1 MKFLFRL
8 AWKNLSRYRKR
19 TIITAAALA
28 VGLGAYIFM
37 DSWILGIEKES
48 ERNLVWYETSSARV
62 LGDGYWEQKDR
73 LPLKYTIDE
82 PKAVLGWLA
91 GKKIPAAPRT
101 VFGGELI
108 LRKDPF
114 PEDGSLTL
122 RVLAVDAVKDDTVF
136 RLKETIE
143 AGRYLEP
150 GEEKILIGAW
160 LAADLGAEVGYP
172 LTIVTRTRDGYY
184 QTIDVEIAGIFNCP
198 NPAINKGTVF
208 IPLDTADRYLEM
220 NGAVTEIN
228 LRLPERGDADAL
240 AAALESDLAGVAPG
254 LEVKSWR
261 DLAEDYLAFAGM
273 KKSASNIIL
282 ILVFIIAAVGISN
295 TMIMAINE
303 RTKELGMMRA
313 LGMKDSQIRLAFL
326 LEAGGI
332 GFIGAAMGVVLGVV
346 LSYWIVTRGVDMG
359 GLIGDM
365 DIGYR
370 VHGLFRGAWHPEAMV
385 TAFIFG
391 IVLTVLVSFLSTGR
405 ALRRGIADSLRYC

>member
-1 MKFLFRL
+1 MKFLLRL

-48 ERNLVWYETSSARV
+48 ERNLVWYETSSARA
-62 LGDGYWEQKDR
+62 LDDGYWEQKDR

-82 PKAVLGWLA
+82 PEAVLGWLA

-108 LRKDPF
+108 MHKDPF
-114 PEDGSLTL
+114 LEDGSLTL
-122 RVLAVDAVKDDTVF
+122 RVLAIDPVKDDTVF

-172 LTIVTRTRDGYY
+172 LTVVTRTRDGYY

-228 LRLPERGDADAL
+228 LRLPEREDADAL

-254 LEVKSWR
+254 LDVKSWR

-313 LGMKDSQIRLAFL
+313 LGMKDSEIRLAFL

-332 GFIGAAMGVVLGVV
+332 GFIGAVMGVVLGVV
-346 LSYWIVTRGVDMG
+346 LSYWIVSRGVDMG

-405 ALRRGIADSLRYC
+405 ALRRGIADSLRYS

>member
-1 MKFLFRL
+1 MKFLLSL

-28 VGLGAYIFM
+28 VGLGVYIFM
-37 DSWILGIEKES
+37 DSWLLGAEKES

-62 LGDGYWEQKDR
+62 LDDEYWEQKDR
-73 LPLKYTIDE
+73 LPLKYTIEE
-82 PKAVLGWLA
+82 PEAVLEKLA
-91 GKKIPAAPRT
+91 EKQIPAAARI

-122 RVLAVDAVKDDTVF
+122 RVLAVDPERDDTVF
-136 RLKETIE
+136 RLRETIE
-143 AGRYLEP
+143 DGRYLEP
-150 GEEKILIGAW
+150 GEEKILVGAW
-160 LAADLGAEVGYP
+160 LARDLEAEVGYP

-184 QTIDVEIAGIFNCP
+184 QAIDVEIAGIFNCP
-198 NPAINKGTVF
+198 NPTINKGTVF

-220 NGAVTEIN
+220 DGAVTEIN
-228 LRLPERGDADAL
+228 LRLPERADADVL
-240 AAALESDLAGVAPG
+240 AAALESDLTAVTPG

-261 DLAEDYLAFAGM
+261 DLAQDYLAFAGM
-273 KKSASNIIL
+273 KKSATNIIL
-282 ILVFIIAAVGISN
+282 ILVFVIAAVGISN

-313 LGMKDSQIRLAFL
+313 LGMKDSEIRLAFL

-332 GFIGAAMGVVLGVV
+332 GFIGAVMGVVLGVV
-346 LSYWIVTRGVDMG
+346 LSYWIVTRGVDMS

-391 IVLTVLVSFLSTGR
+391 IVLTMFVAFLSTGR
-405 ALRRGIADSLRYC
+405 ALRRGIADSLRYS

>member
-1 MKFLFRL
+1 MKFIFRL

-273 KKSASNIIL
+273 KKSASNII
-282 ILVFIIAAVGISN
+282 IAAVGISN

>member
-1 MKFLFRL
+1 MKFLLSL

-28 VGLGAYIFM
+28 VGLGSYIFM
-37 DSWILGIEKES
+37 DSWLRGAEKES

-62 LGDGYWEQKDR
+62 LDDEYWEQRDR
-73 LPLKYTIDE
+73 LPLKYTIEE
-82 PKAVLGWLA
+82 PEALLEKLA
-91 GKKIPAAPRT
+91 EKQIPAAPRT
-101 VFGGELI
+101 VFSGELI

-122 RVLAVDAVKDDTVF
+122 RVLAVDPKKDDTVF
-136 RLKETIE
+136 RLRETIE
-143 AGRYLEP
+143 EGRYLEP
-150 GEEKILIGAW
+150 GEEKILVGAW
-160 LAADLGAEVGYP
+160 LARDLGAEVGYP
-172 LTIVTRTRDGYY
+172 LTIVTRTLNGSY
-184 QTIDVEIAGIFNCP
+184 QTVDVEIAGIFNCP

-228 LRLPERGDADAL
+228 LLLPERANADVL
-240 AAALESDLAGVAPG
+240 AATLESELAEVRPG

-261 DLAEDYLAFAGM
+261 DLAQDYLAFAGM
-273 KKSASNIIL
+273 KKSASNIVL
-282 ILVFIIAAVGISN
+282 LLVFIIAAVGISN

-313 LGMKDSQIRLAFL
+313 LGMKDSEIRLAFL

-332 GFIGAAMGVVLGVV
+332 GFIGAVMGVVLGVG
-346 LSYWIVTRGVDMG
+346 LSYWIVTWGVDMS

-391 IVLTVLVSFLSTGR
+391 IVLTVFVAFLSTGR
-405 ALRRGIADSLRYC
+405 ALRRGIADSLRYS

>member
-1 MKFLFRL
+1 
-8 AWKNLSRYRKR
+8 
-19 TIITAAALA
+19 
-28 VGLGAYIFM
+28 
-37 DSWILGIEKES
+37 
-48 ERNLVWYETSSARV
+48 
-62 LGDGYWEQKDR
+62 
-73 LPLKYTIDE
+73 
-82 PKAVLGWLA
+82 VLGWLA

-114 PEDGSLTL
+114 LEDGSLTL
-122 RVLAVDAVKDDTVF
+122 RVLAIDPVKDDTVF

-143 AGRYLEP
+143 AGRYLGP

-208 IPLDTADRYLEM
+208 IPLDTADCYLEM

-228 LRLPERGDADAL
+228 LRLPEREDAVEL
-240 AAALESDLAGVAPG
+240 AAALESDLSGVAPG

-332 GFIGAAMGVVLGVV
+332 GFIGAVMGVVLGVV